1 MKIYIGKHINFFGPF
16 QIAEKLLFWLDR
28 DDDRVFRLGE
38 FLAGGEKT
46 SWLTRVCQW
55 IHDHRS
61 RSIYIKIDPYDTWNV
76 DDTLSMIVA
85 PMLRQL
91 KNTKH
96 SCARVDDDDVPENLK
111 STAAPPV
118 KHEWDIDDNWEAR
131 WDYVLDEMIWAF
143 ENHDSRIDS
152 ERQFFDHSDVVDGDD
167 ITDQIG
173 KIKYDRAGH
182 EAWNSRKQNG
192 FRLFGKYFTSL
203 WS

>member
-111 STAAPPV
+111 STSAPPI
-118 KHEWDIDDNWEAR
+118 KYEWDIDDNWEAR

-152 ERQFFDHSDVVDGDD
+152 ERQFFDHSDVDD
-167 ITDQIG
+167 SDDLAQQINQ
-173 KIKYDRAGH
+173 IKYDRAGH

>member
-111 STAAPPV
+111 STSAPPI

>member
-1 MKIYIGKHINFFGPF
+1 MKIYIGKHINFFSPF

-61 RSIYIKIDPYDTWNV
+61 RSIYIKIDHYDTWNV
-76 DDTLSMIVA
+76 DATLSMIIA

-91 KNTKH
+91 KSTKY
-96 SCARVDDDDVPENLK
+96 SCSRVDDDDVPENLK
-111 STAAPPV
+111 STSAAPI
-118 KHEWDIDDNWEAR
+118 KHDWDIDDNWEAR

>member
-1 MKIYIGKHINFFGPF
+1 MKIYIGKHINFFSPF

-111 STAAPPV
+111 STSAPPI
-118 KHEWDIDDNWEAR
+118 KYEWDIDDNWEAR